1 MLQIVDCPVETTL
14 SLIGGKWKVLVIKA
28 LTTGKKR
35 YNELRKIIPN
45 VSAKVLT
52 AQLNEMIDDGL
63 VTKEIFAEVP
73 PRTEYEL
80 TEIGVSLLPVLIT
93 LRLWGTAFKENV
105 STDVYARVFDELQKE
120 AAQIN
125 EPPLGI
131 KKEYIEQIQKENLF
145 APLKSS

>member
-14 SLIGGKWKVLVIKA
+14 SLIGGKWKVLIIKA
-28 LTTGKKR
+28 LATGKKR
-35 YNELRKIIPN
+35 YNELRKIIPQ

-52 AQLNEMIDDGL
+52 AQLNEMIEDGL

-80 TEIGVSLLPVLIT
+80 TEIGVSLIPVLIT
-93 LRLWGTAFKENV
+93 LRLWGIAFKENV
-105 STDVYARVFDELQKE
+105 GTDAYAKIFDKLQKE
-120 AAQIN
+120 AAQTN

-145 APLKSS
+145 APLRSS